1 MTDAERY
8 AKLALACRD
17 ENAELAS
24 LYLRLSDEEMG
35 HMDALHRAAAQL
47 IGKYRREHGEPPE
60 AMLAVYNYLH
70 DKHIEQARAVRVL
83 QEMCRS
89 S

>member
-1 MTDAERY
+1 
-8 AKLALACRD
+8 
-17 ENAELAS
+17 
-24 LYLRLSDEEMG
+24 
-35 HMDALHRAAAQL
+35 MDALHRAAAQL

-70 DKHIEQARAVRVL
+70 DKHIDQAKAVRVL
-83 QEMCRS
+83 QEMTRS